1 MSAEYKGQNPLD
13 IAKQA
18 EQDLNSHA
26 NVHGTDPNTANPNR
40 GPGASDSGTYSPS
53 VRPYKQH
60 TNPALATESG
70 INESAVNKFPGATV
84 TVGSGAS
91 GAGNNRDIPLSEG
104 GDTNPATGQLYKAG
118 DFEKGVGAPEV
129 KDASYAKNHGGESDA
144 DAPVRQGQ
152 GQTGKP

>member
-18 EQDLNSHA
+18 EKDLNSHA
-26 NVHGTDPNTANPNR
+26 NVHGTDPNTANPKH
-40 GPGASDSGTYSPS
+40 GAGVSDSTI
-53 VRPYKQH
+53 
-60 TNPALATESG
+60 ESG
-70 INESAVNKFPGATV
+70 VDESAVNKFPGATV

-104 GDTNPATGQLYKAG
+104 GDLNPATGKLYKAG

-129 KDASYAKNHGGESDA
+129 KDASYAKNHGGEPDA
-144 DAPVRQGQ
+144 NAPVRQGQ

>member
-18 EQDLNSHA
+18 EADLNSRA
-26 NVHGTDPNTANPNR
+26 NVQGRDPNTANPKH
-40 GPGASDSGTYSPS
+40 GAGVSDSA
-53 VRPYKQH
+53 R
-60 TNPALATESG
+60 ESG
-70 INESAVNKFPGATV
+70 IDESAVNKFPGATV

-104 GDTNPATGQLYKAG
+104 GDINPATGQLYKAG

-129 KDASYAKNHGGESDA
+129 RDASYARNHGGEPDA